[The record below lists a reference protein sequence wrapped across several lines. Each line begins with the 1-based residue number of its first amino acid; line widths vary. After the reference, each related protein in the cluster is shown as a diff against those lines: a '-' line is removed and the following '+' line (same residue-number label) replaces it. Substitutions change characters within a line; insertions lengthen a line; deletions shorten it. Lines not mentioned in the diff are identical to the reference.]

1 MSEKKT
7 IIFLAIVILIIV
19 SAIVIIYNMSK
30 EENMNRADITEKN
43 DIEEANYNEID
54 ENLIG
59 NYIVTTNSDEE
70 KISPNAKIVF
80 YKKYTGCNHT
90 IKEKNVIESTL
101 VNLNEDEIRRVYKDW
116 DIISFSKDLVELY
129 KEVPGQCEQH
139 YIVKENDGKIAVYKI
154 TTEGENIKMKDT
166 DISIE
171 YLPEIDKEELK
182 TGVKIDGDE
191 ELNLYLE
198 NFE

>member
-1 MSEKKT
+1 MREKKT
-7 IIFLAIVILIIV
+7 MIFLAIVILIIV

-30 EENMNRADITEKN
+30 VKNINKADITEKN
-43 DIEEANYNEID
+43 EIEEADYNEID

-80 YKKYTGCNHT
+80 YKKYTDCNHT
-90 IKEKNVIESTL
+90 IKEKNEIESTL

-166 DISIE
+166 DIEIE

-191 ELNLYLE
+191 ELNSYLE